1 MISDIVSD
9 RLYFTITLNG
19 EKKIVVLKGS
29 LQAAVASLLVL
40 LQLYGALAIKIYQ
53 DQSKLHFLI
62 ANLIDSQISL
72 YL

>member
-1 MISDIVSD
+1 M
-9 RLYFTITLNG
+9 
-19 EKKIVVLKGS
+19 LKGS

-40 LQLYGALAIKIYQ
+40 LQLYGTLAIKISQ

-62 ANLIDSQISL
+62 ANLIASQISL